1 MANDKQLD
9 KLLDEIN
16 SQINDSSSQ
25 IKQLQDSII
34 KRVLNRIHPEFAF
47 IEDVEGG
54 KLLYNENTITF
65 SLNYLVEDL
74 TIPCAVKV
82 ELLQDNIEKIV
93 ISPGE
98 YSIVILI
105 PSRLFELFK
114 VDVTDFVIIKHKLE
128 KDTLAK
134 FNDLTDKITQELQ
147 DTFYHIVLELEN
159 KVKANSKRIASKVIE
174 NYFPEFNDEIQ
185 AGKRAINSSI
195 SFKHEVTN
203 KLLVPNIESLEV
215 GDPVRVSFVKGQHII
230 ITATMSTEVL
240 S

>member
-1 MANDKQLD
+1 M
-9 KLLDEIN
+9 
-16 SQINDSSSQ
+16 
-25 IKQLQDSII
+25 
-34 KRVLNRIHPEFAF
+34 
-47 IEDVEGG
+47 
-54 KLLYNENTITF
+54 
-65 SLNYLVEDL
+65 
-74 TIPCAVKV
+74 
-82 ELLQDNIEKIV
+82 
-93 ISPGE
+93 
-98 YSIVILI
+98 
-105 PSRLFELFK
+105 
-114 VDVTDFVIIKHKLE
+114 
-128 KDTLAK
+128 
-134 FNDLTDKITQELQ
+134 TDKITQELQ

-195 SFKHEVTN
+195 SFKREVTN

>member
-93 ISPGE
+93 ISPSE
-98 YSIVILI
+98 YGIVILI
-105 PSRLFELFK
+105 PTRLFDLFK

-147 DTFYHIVLELEN
+147 DTFHHIVLELEN
-159 KVKANSKRIASKVIE
+159 KVRTNSKRIASKVIE

-195 SFKHEVTN
+195 SFKREVTK

-240 S
+240 G

>member
-93 ISPGE
+93 ISPGN
-98 YSIVILI
+98 
-105 PSRLFELFK
+105 
-114 VDVTDFVIIKHKLE
+114 T
-128 KDTLAK
+128 
-134 FNDLTDKITQELQ
+134 
-147 DTFYHIVLELEN
+147 VL
-159 KVKANSKRIASKVIE
+159 
-174 NYFPEFNDEIQ
+174 
-185 AGKRAINSSI
+185 
-195 SFKHEVTN
+195 
-203 KLLVPNIESLEV
+203 
-215 GDPVRVSFVKGQHII
+215 
-230 ITATMSTEVL
+230 
-240 S
+240 

>member
-1 MANDKQLD
+1 MTNDKQLD

-93 ISPGE
+93 ISLSE
-98 YSIVILI
+98 YGIVILI
-105 PSRLFELFK
+105 PTKLFELFK
-114 VDVTDFVIIKHKLE
+114 ADVTDFVIIKHKLE
-128 KDTLAK
+128 KDTLVK
-134 FNDLTDKITQELQ
+134 FNNLTGKIRT
-147 DTFYHIVLELEN
+147 
-159 KVKANSKRIASKVIE
+159 NSKRIASKVIE

-195 SFKHEVTN
+195 SFKREVTN

>member
-1 MANDKQLD
+1 MANDKRLD

-93 ISPGE
+93 ISPSE
-98 YSIVILI
+98 YGIVILI
-105 PSRLFELFK
+105 PTKLFELFK
-114 VDVTDFVIIKHKLE
+114 ADVTVFVIIKHKLE
-128 KDTLAK
+128 KDTLVK
-134 FNDLTDKITQELQ
+134 FNNLTGKITQELQ
-147 DTFYHIVLELEN
+147 DTFHHIVLELEN
-159 KVKANSKRIASKVIE
+159 KVRTNSKRIASKVIE
-174 NYFPEFNDEIQ
+174 NYFPEFNNEIQ

-195 SFKHEVTN
+195 SFKCEVTN

-215 GDPVRVSFVKGQHII
+215 GDLVRVSFVKGQHII

-240 S
+240 G

>member
-98 YSIVILI
+98 YGIVILI
-105 PSRLFELFK
+105 PTRLFDLFK

-134 FNDLTDKITQELQ
+134 FNDLTNKITQELQ

-185 AGKRAINSSI
+185 AGKRVIESGI
-195 SFKHEVTN
+195 SFKREVTN
-203 KLLVPNIESLEV
+203 KLLVPNIASLEI
-215 GDPVRVSFVKGQHII
+215 GDPIRVNFVKGQHII

>member
-47 IEDVEGG
+47 IEDIEGG

-93 ISPGE
+93 ISPSE
-98 YSIVILI
+98 YGIVILI
-105 PSRLFELFK
+105 PTKLFELFK
-114 VDVTDFVIIKHKLE
+114 ADVTDFVIIKHKLE
-128 KDTLAK
+128 KDTLVK
-134 FNDLTDKITQELQ
+134 FNNLTGKITQELQ
-147 DTFYHIVLELEN
+147 DTFHHIVLELEN
-159 KVKANSKRIASKVIE
+159 KVRTNSKRIASKVIE

-195 SFKHEVTN
+195 SFKREVTN